1 MPIFRAASLVGV
13 EPGEKDGCKHFYE
26 KKGELKTIDFPCV
39 EFDLTKLRIISTGGC
54 GGLVVL
60 VVD

>member
-1 MPIFRAASLVGV
+1 MPIFRPASLVGV

-39 EFDLTKLRIISTGGC
+39 EFDLTKLRIISIGGIF
-54 GGLVVL
+54 
-60 VVD
+60 